1 MPDGTIVG
9 IGLDNYL
16 WTRRT
21 LNSQWTQ
28 VPTAARHWRCI
39 DLAVTTLVSPR
50 RRGDTSL
57 NHREE

>member
-1 MPDGTIVG
+1 MQTEP
-9 IGLDNYL
+9 L
-16 WTRRT
+16 WHWSRQLFVDTENTEQPVDPGPQQR
-21 LNSQWTQ
+21 LG
-28 VPTAARHWRCI
+28 HWRCI